1 MPLTTAEV
9 SLFTKP
15 EYEGVIKGVAE
26 PKKTVGEEAVT
37 VKGARV
43 ICSEMLFEEPEV
55 KTFVAPE

>member
-15 EYEGVIKGVAE
+15 EYEGVIKGGAE

-37 VKGARV
+37 VRGARV
-43 ICSEMLFEEPEV
+43 ISSEMLSEEIEV
-55 KTFVAPE
+55 KKFVAPE